1 MRAMTNRHM
10 GVRASPIPPARQRG
24 SDAATQERG
33 PFIAALPVL
42 LTVKGLCLLAG
53 GMFASWFRRR
63 HIRRRSK
70 AAPARFV
77 ATTLLVTA
85 GMAASARAADT
96 EGCLNCHRYRGLA
109 RVIEDRQT
117 IALYYVDPNYYVH
130 ELGPHANLRCTDCH
144 NRAEVE
150 VIPHHPV
157 TPVDCSRTCHLTPAG
172 QLEAVFSHD
181 TIVRELDASAH
192 TSARLGEANRILG
205 EPLRPGQQT
214 CLLCHDEPVFRWA
227 DETWARQTAP
237 IHRCNVC
244 HTDQLPKDTRY
255 YYWHVYARS
264 RSARSHRD
272 IVRVCA
278 LCHADPRIL
287 SRFGLPNST
296 ASYLNSF
303 HGKAMLLGS
312 EGTAICLNCHVGP
325 LQNAHLILPPG
336 NPDSSVNAARLPG
349 TCRSPMCH
357 PFAGVGVSTAAVH
370 LELATSGGIDRFI
383 AVGFFLLILFT
394 FGPSVVLQTLE
405 MLQIVCGR
413 HDPAHHARRRLAREL
428 LARPDG
434 RRLLR
439 RFTVHQRVQ
448 HWILFAS
455 FTTLVITGF
464 PIKFADRQ
472 WAGTFAGWFGGLH
485 ILRTVHHVAGAV
497 LIVGMLYH
505 LGYIAVTAW
514 QDRRRGRK
522 SVRRMI
528 LDLPMVMRWSDWK
541 ELWHHLG
548 YLLFLRRTRP
558 EMGRFGLKEKFEY
571 FGVFWGSMLL
581 GVTGVLMWANGWTT
595 QHLTGSVLTAASL
608 IHTFE
613 AFLALLH
620 VGVIHMIGV
629 IFSPTVFPLS
639 PAMFTGDTPPEEL
652 AEAHSAML
660 SKAARELGIQVAEGV
675 SHG

>member
-1 MRAMTNRHM
+1 LRAMTNRQI
-10 GVRASPIPPARQRG
+10 GVRASPATPARKRQ
-24 SDAATQERG
+24 SDEATKRAEPVRAWSAVRG
-33 PFIAALPVL
+33 PLVAALVML
-42 LTVKGLCLLAG
+42 G
-53 GMFASWFRRR
+53 
-63 HIRRRSK
+63 I
-70 AAPARFV
+70 
-77 ATTLLVTA
+77 
-85 GMAASARAADT
+85 AASARAADT
-96 EGCLNCHRYRGLA
+96 EGCLSCHRYRGLA
-109 RVIEDRQT
+109 RVTEDRKT

-130 ELGPHANLRCTDCH
+130 ELGPHAKLQCTDCH

-150 VIPHHPV
+150 VIPHRPT
-157 TPVDCSRTCHLTPAG
+157 TPVNCSRTCHLAPAG
-172 QLEAVFSHD
+172 QLEVVFSHD
-181 TIVRELDASAH
+181 TIAGELNTSVH
-192 TSARLGEANRILG
+192 TSEHLTEANRLLG
-205 EPLRPGQQT
+205 EPLRPGQWH

-227 DETWARQTAP
+227 DETWAQQAAP

-244 HTDQLPKDTRY
+244 HTEQLPKDTRY

-278 LCHADPRIL
+278 LCHSDQRIL
-287 SRFGLPNST
+287 TPFGLPNSA

-312 EGTAICLNCHVGP
+312 ERAAICLNCHVGP
-325 LQNAHLILPPG
+325 LQNVHLMLPPD
-336 NPDSSVNAARLPG
+336 NPNSSVNPARLPS

-357 PFAGVGVSTAAVH
+357 PFAAVGVSTAAVH
-370 LELATSGGIDRFI
+370 LELATSHGIDRFI
-383 AVGFFLLILFT
+383 AIGFFLLIIFT

-413 HDPAHHARRRLAREL
+413 HDPAHDPRRRLAEEL
-428 LARPDG
+428 LRRPEG
-434 RRLLR
+434 RRLLQ

-448 HWILFAS
+448 HWILVVS

-464 PIKFADRQ
+464 PIKFADRE
-472 WAGTFAGWFGGLH
+472 WAGAFAEWFGGFH
-485 ILRTVHHVAGAV
+485 ILRMTHHTAGAV
-497 LIVGMLYH
+497 LILGMLYH
-505 LGYIAVTAW
+505 LAYIGITAR
-514 QDRRRGRK
+514 QDKRRRGK
-522 SVRRMI
+522 SIAQTI
-528 LDLPMVMRWSDWK
+528 LDLPMVMRWRDWK

-581 GVTGVLMWANGWTT
+581 GVTGILMWANSWTT
-595 QHLTGSVLTAASL
+595 QHLTGSVLTVANL

-620 VGVIHMIGV
+620 VGVIHLIGV
-629 IFSPTVFPLS
+629 ILSPTVFPLS
-639 PAMFTGDTPPEEL
+639 PAMFTGKTPPEEL
-652 AEAHSAML
+652 AEAHSVMIAE
-660 SKAARELGIQVAEGV
+660 AAKELGIKAAEGV